1 MEAPLCPV
9 IAQPL
14 EGSAKSNWVTPSA
27 APPLRSK
34 LSFPGR
40 ICQDFAPSDEAHRF
54 AVSYFSKLKRKS
66 LVSSELLNIKGVGRM
81 VYKNL
86 MDSLGSVE
94 NVKNAPVNQLLG
106 IKGVNKTVAQNIY
119 DYFHNDRANSFN
131 LPIK

>member
-1 MEAPLCPV
+1 MR
-9 IAQPL
+9 
-14 EGSAKSNWVTPSA
+14 
-27 APPLRSK
+27 LR
-34 LSFPGR
+34 
-40 ICQDFAPSDEAHRF
+40 DEAHRF

-66 LVSSELLNIKGVGRM
+66 LVSSELLNIKGVGRT

-94 NVKNAPVNQLLG
+94 NVKNASLVRLSD
-106 IKGVNKTVAQNIY
+106 IKGVNKMAARNIY